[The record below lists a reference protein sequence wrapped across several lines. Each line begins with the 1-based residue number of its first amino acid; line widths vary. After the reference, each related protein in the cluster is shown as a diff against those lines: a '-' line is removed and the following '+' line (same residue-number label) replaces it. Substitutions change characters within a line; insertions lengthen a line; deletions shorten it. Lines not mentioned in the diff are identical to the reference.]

1 MVRLARVAIGFA
13 QQAFG
18 LIKIAIARGMQGLKA
33 QAARLTG
40 VDDNFHYGF
49 F

>member
-18 LIKIAIARGMQGLKA
+18 FVKVALPGRVQGFKA
-33 QAARLTG
+33 QATRLTG
-40 VDDNFHYGF
+40 VDDNFHYGIF
-49 F
+49 